1 VRNERN
7 WYSVEDIYDHVTGFY
22 LGDVLLEDLEAKLE
36 ERFGVL
42 RDREDK
48 ATEWFLS
55 EEELESIG
63 MELAYENGDL
73 IY

>member
-7 WYSVEDIYDHVTGFY
+7 WYSIEDIYDHVTGFY

-48 ATEWFLS
+48 ETEWFLS